1 MYIYWLKK
9 SLISKNSLLV
19 CDSWWRVQCDVS
31 ILRTT
36 THQKSISHTQF
47 WSSQNTCS
55 LLITIKTVH
64 LSRIKNIFRVKQ
76 HFRSAAT
83 TFTHNPPEKC
93 LQNGAA
99 FYAARIQVLHV
110 VFFSLF
116 FFQHMLRYTRGFLTS
131 IPLRASTSYGTR
143 NFTAN
148 STIRQVVPFSRT
160 AKMALSGL
168 LDSPD
173 RFSPSCSAS
182 TTDSASTPDQG
193 RGNKGVTDGVGGQ
206 GGTHTHDLTHT
217 HTHDHTSAETC
228 RISRNGCLMISFWV
242 WRRVPHMF

>member
-19 CDSWWRVQCDVS
+19 FDSWWRVQCDVS

-83 TFTHNPPEKC
+83 TFTHNPPKNVSKTEPHSMQLVSKC
-93 LQNGAA
+93 CM
-99 FYAARIQVLHV
+99 
-110 VFFSLF
+110 LF
-116 FFQHMLRYTRGFLTS
+116 FFLCFFSNICWDTRGDS
-131 IPLRASTSYGTR
+131 LRLSRWERARHMARGISRRTPPSDRSCRFHGPRRWLCLGCWTVR
-143 NFTAN
+143 TGSPPPA
-148 STIRQVVPFSRT
+148 PPAPRT
-160 AKMALSGL
+160 APAHLI
-168 LDSPD
+168 
-173 RFSPSCSAS
+173 REEEI
-182 TTDSASTPDQG
+182 
-193 RGNKGVTDGVGGQ
+193 KG
-206 GGTHTHDLTHT
+206 
-217 HTHDHTSAETC
+217 
-228 RISRNGCLMISFWV
+228 
-242 WRRVPHMF
+242 

>member
-1 MYIYWLKK
+1 MSPK
-9 SLISKNSLLV
+9 
-19 CDSWWRVQCDVS
+19 R
-31 ILRTT
+31 
-36 THQKSISHTQF
+36 
-47 WSSQNTCS
+47 
-55 LLITIKTVH
+55 
-64 LSRIKNIFRVKQ
+64 SRILCSSYPSV
-76 HFRSAAT
+76 A
-83 TFTHNPPEKC
+83 C
-93 LQNGAA
+93 C
-99 FYAARIQVLHV
+99 
-110 VFFSLF
+110 VFFFF

-168 LDSPD
+168 LDRPD

-217 HTHDHTSAETC
+217 RSHVCRNMQNQQKWMLNDLLLSLAEGPSHVLNRRHVTSVSSRQSQNQAETVEPEIFC
-228 RISRNGCLMISFWV
+228 IRGATARDWLRSKQRQKVTNCNSDRVRTTFHIRA
-242 WRRVPHMF
+242 WRRHR